1 MKQYYPSDW
10 ERRCSG
16 GVYASLSGG
25 CCRPEPPCPPPPAPP
40 GPPAPPPYPPYP
52 PMPGPMGPT
61 GPQGIPGPDGAT
73 APSIYAQQGKCRN
86 HAAFSTLKT
95 IKHPL

>member
-16 GVYASLSGG
+16 GVYASLTGG

-73 APSIYAQQGKCRN
+73 APSIYAQHGNCRN
-86 HAAFSTLKT
+86 HAAFHYLKDN
-95 IKHPL
+95 

>member
-16 GVYASLSGG
+16 GVYASLTGG

-52 PMPGPMGPT
+52 PMPGCIEWT
-61 GPQGIPGPDGAT
+61 VALPQ
-73 APSIYAQQGKCRN
+73 
-86 HAAFSTLKT
+86 HM
-95 IKHPL
+95 H

>member
-25 CCRPEPPCPPPPAPP
+25 CCRLEPPCPPTCAARASGSAALSSLSPHARPHGANRSP
-40 GPPAPPPYPPYP
+40 GDPRA
-52 PMPGPMGPT
+52 
-61 GPQGIPGPDGAT
+61 
-73 APSIYAQQGKCRN
+73 
-86 HAAFSTLKT
+86 
-95 IKHPL
+95 